1 MTRKIQ
7 HRRGLE
13 ADIVALDE
21 GELGFTT
28 DTKKLFV
35 GTAAGN
41 KEFLTQQSLVDLNA
55 AKDAFRTL
63 ESDYALDKPDIDK
76 IPQIQEDIMSRG
88 IIESG
93 YITGS
98 GFYQKFGDGSMEIWG
113 KQVIAGEFNT
123 GDDASFTIEFMG
135 GFIEPPVVIPVAS
148 AYHSSDSFDGSR
160 VSINLNGI
168 STVKFY
174 GNVHIDFSRWV
185 IDSIAVNYMI
195 KGRWREGF
203 LLE

>member
-13 ADIVALDE
+13 ANIVALDE
-21 GELGFTT
+21 GEIGFTT

-41 KEFLTQQSLVDLNA
+41 KEFLTEAALDELNT
-55 AKDAFRTL
+55 AKDDFRTL

-93 YITGS
+93 YIGGS

-113 KQVIAGEFNT
+113 KQVITGAFNT
-123 GDDASFTIEFMG
+123 GDDASFTMPFMS

-148 AYHSSDSFDGSR
+148 AYHGSAAFDGFR
-160 VSINLNGI
+160 VSIHLNGI
-168 STVKFY
+168 NTVNFF
-174 GNVHIDFSRWV
+174 GHVHIDYAESIIGS
-185 IDSIAVNYMI
+185 IDVNYMI

-203 LLE
+203 LL

>member
-13 ADIVALDE
+13 ANIVALDE

-41 KEFLTQQSLVDLNA
+41 KEFLTQASLDELND
-55 AKDAFRTL
+55 AKADFRVL
-63 ESDYALDKPDIDK
+63 EADYALDKPDIDK

-93 YITGS
+93 YIENS

-113 KQVIAGEFNT
+113 KQVIAGAFNT
-123 GDDASFTIEFMG
+123 GDDASFTIPFMD
-135 GFIEPPVVIPVAS
+135 GFIEPPVVLPVAS
-148 AYHSSDSFDGSR
+148 AYHGNAAFDGFR
-160 VSINLNGI
+160 VSIHLNGI
-168 STVKFY
+168 NL
-174 GNVHIDFSRWV
+174 GNFFGHVHIDYAESV
-185 IDSIAVNYMI
+185 IGSIDVNYMI
-195 KGRWREGF
+195 KGRWRAGF
-203 LLE
+203 LL

>member
-13 ADIVALDE
+13 ANIVALDE
-21 GELGFTT
+21 AELGFTT

-41 KEFLTQQSLVDLNA
+41 IEFLTEESLAELND
-55 AKDAFRTL
+55 AKEDFRVL
-63 ESDYALDKPDIDK
+63 EADYALDKPDIDK

-98 GFYQKFGDGSMEIWG
+98 DFYQKFGDGSMEVWG
-113 KQVIAGEFNT
+113 KQVIAGAFNT
-123 GDDASFTIEFMG
+123 GDDASFTMGFMD

-148 AYHSSDSFDGSR
+148 AYHGSASFDGFR
-160 VSINLNGI
+160 VSIHLNGI
-168 STVKFY
+168 STRNFF
-174 GNVHIDFSRWV
+174 GHVHIDFAESV
-185 IDSIAVNYMI
+185 IGSIDVNYMI

-203 LLE
+203 LL